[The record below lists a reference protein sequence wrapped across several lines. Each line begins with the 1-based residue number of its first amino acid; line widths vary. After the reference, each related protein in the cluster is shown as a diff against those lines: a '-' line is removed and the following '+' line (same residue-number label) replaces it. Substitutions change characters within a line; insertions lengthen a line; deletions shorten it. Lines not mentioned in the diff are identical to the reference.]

1 MFETIFVQ
9 PLFNFLIL
17 IYNFLPIKDLG
28 LAVIIFVIIIRL
40 ILYPVFKSSLKSQM
54 VISKLQPEIAKL
66 QKQYKNDQAKQAEAL
81 MELYKTNN
89 FNPLSSFGSLI
100 IQVPIMIA
108 LYQVFLNGIK
118 NLRFDWLY
126 SFVSKPLTFNTSFLG
141 LIDLFKPYIPLAILA
156 FIFQFIQIYFSSK
169 RTLTSQQKFINRVTL
184 FISPFF
190 TLIILIPLPSVIGV
204 YWLVTTIFSIVQYYL
219 VEKSFKKLD
228 NSSNG
233 KITTT

>member
-1 MFETIFVQ
+1 
-9 PLFNFLIL
+9 
-17 IYNFLPIKDLG
+17 
-28 LAVIIFVIIIRL
+28 
-40 ILYPVFKSSLKSQM
+40 
-54 VISKLQPEIAKL
+54 
-66 QKQYKNDQAKQAEAL
+66 

-141 LIDLFKPYIPLAILA
+141 VIDLFKPYIPLAILA

>member
-1 MFETIFVQ
+1 MFETIFIR

-17 IYNFLPIKDLG
+17 IYNFLPVKDLG
-28 LAVIIFVIIIRL
+28 LAVVIFVVIIRL

-54 VISKLQPEIAKL
+54 TISKLQPEITKL

-141 LIDLFKPYIPLAILA
+141 LIDLFKPSILLAILA
-156 FIFQFIQIYFSSK
+156 FISQFIQIYFSSRK
-169 RTLTSQQKFINRVTL
+169 ALTKQQKFINRATL
-184 FISPFF
+184 FISPFLS
-190 TLIILIPLPSVIGV
+190 LIILIPLPSVIGV
-204 YWLVTTIFSIVQYYL
+204 YWLITSIFSIIQYYL
-219 VEKSFKKLD
+219 IEKSFEKLD
-228 NSSNG
+228 NSSNEQ
-233 KITTT
+233 ISTT

>member
-1 MFETIFVQ
+1 MFETIFIK

-17 IYNFLPIKDLG
+17 IYNFLPVKDLG
-28 LAVIIFVIIIRL
+28 LAVIAFVIIIRL
-40 ILYPVFKSSLKSQM
+40 ILYPVFKSSFKSQM

-66 QKQYKNDQAKQAEAL
+66 QKQYKNDQTKQAEAL

-89 FNPLSSFGSLI
+89 FNPLSGFGSLI

-108 LYQVFLNGIK
+108 LYQVFLNGIR

-126 SFVSKPLTFNTSFLG
+126 HFVDKPLAFNASLLG
-141 LIDLFKPYIPLAILA
+141 LVDLLKPNTLLVILA

-169 RTLTSQQKFINRVTL
+169 RTLANQQQFINKATL
-184 FISPFF
+184 FISPFL
-190 TLIILIPLPSVIGV
+190 TLIILMPLPSVISV
-204 YWLVTTIFSIVQYYL
+204 YWLITTIFSIVQYYL
-219 VEKSFKKLD
+219 IEKSFKKLD

-233 KITTT
+233 KSSTT